1 MGSWLVTVA
10 QLPTEDPAARMRVLR
25 TLESLGAAVM
35 REGAYLLPDTSANRQ
50 ALEALSEYIGKSAG
64 SAQVLNVS
72 AASAAQQQY
81 FERLLDRSARYE
93 ELIKTV
99 QSLRV
104 GFGHSDPSAISRV
117 LHKQR
122 REFEAIAALDFFPT
136 LARSRAERALIDA
149 EAAVREQRYANE
161 AAAHY
166 GLADALL
173 RAGRVAEAQA
183 ELQRLRALG
192 VASPMIETLAARV
205 AQAGRDAAGAKRILT
220 EAHKRYPYSRAL
232 AYAYIGALQESGA
245 NDAALAAL
253 GDSLKLYPR
262 DSRLYAL
269 QAKTYSALG
278 KRLLQHSSQ
287 GEAYALQGSLPAA
300 IEQFQLARS
309 AGDGDFYQLS
319 VVDARLK
326 ELRSQHA
333 LEMKDAKR

>member
-64 SAQVLNVS
+64 SAQVLKVS

-99 QSLRV
+99 ESLRV

-136 LARSRAERALIDA
+136 DARSRAERALHDT
-149 EAAVREQRYANE
+149 EAAVKQLLFTSSQTR
-161 AAAHY
+161 
-166 GLADALL
+166 LDAGERLL
-173 RAGRVAEAQA
+173 RRAWATRNPPWADRLACAWPIRRFIDPEATLVWMEKSE
-183 ELQRLRALG
+183 EL
-192 VASPMIETLAARV
+192 P
-205 AQAGRDAAGAKRILT
+205 
-220 EAHKRYPYSRAL
+220 
-232 AYAYIGALQESGA
+232 
-245 NDAALAAL
+245 
-253 GDSLKLYPR
+253 
-262 DSRLYAL
+262 
-269 QAKTYSALG
+269 
-278 KRLLQHSSQ
+278 
-287 GEAYALQGSLPAA
+287 
-300 IEQFQLARS
+300 
-309 AGDGDFYQLS
+309 
-319 VVDARLK
+319 
-326 ELRSQHA
+326 
-333 LEMKDAKR
+333 